1 MNDGHMDAYKY
12 LRVLEGDEIKHTKME
27 RRIEMEYLC
36 CLQKII
42 KSRLKGGNMFQA
54 INCRVV
60 AVVGYA
66 AGMVERTKIL
76 ELQIVDRKMCKLM
89 TLRHSCICRL
99 ILAGFTL
106 KDQWVVEDL

>member
-1 MNDGHMDAYKY
+1 M
-12 LRVLEGDEIKHTKME
+12 VLE
-27 RRIEMEYLC
+27 
-36 CLQKII
+36 
-42 KSRLKGGNMFQA
+42 

-66 AGMVERTKIL
+66 AGMVEWTKTL

-89 TLRHSCICRL
+89 TLHHSCICRL
-99 ILAGFTL
+99 ISTGFTL